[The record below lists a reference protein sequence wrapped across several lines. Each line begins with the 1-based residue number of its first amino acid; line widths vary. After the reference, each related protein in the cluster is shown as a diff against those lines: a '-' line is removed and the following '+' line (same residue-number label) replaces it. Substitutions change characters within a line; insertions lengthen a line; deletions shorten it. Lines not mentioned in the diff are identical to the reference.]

1 MTEDL
6 TPRWRKRVNISRSVK
21 GVISFEA
28 TCERIDIHVPNE
40 EIVAETKAL
49 VALLTAEWPQVIGE

>member
-40 EIVAETKAL
+40 EVVAEIKAL
-49 VALLTAEWPQVIGE
+49 VTLLETEWPTILGE

>member
-1 MTEDL
+1 MTDEL
-6 TPRWRKRVNISRSVK
+6 APRWRKRVNISRSVK
-21 GVISFEA
+21 NVITFDA

-49 VALLTAEWPQVIGE
+49 VALLEVEWPPVTSE

>member
-21 GVISFEA
+21 GVITFDA
-28 TCERIDIHVPNE
+28 TCERTDTDVPNE
-40 EIVAETKAL
+40 EVVAEIKAL
-49 VALLTAEWPQVIGE
+49 VTLLETEWPTILGE